1 MNYKEK
7 NVKAGPFQYVNP
19 AEDVIPVIA
28 QFPWILRDNNVWIP
42 PAARDFE
49 WLAECG
55 FNSAIILSTT
65 VSDVQK
71 AIELAGQVG
80 IKCILEQYYHMD
92 NEKMKTF
99 VSNAEILK
107 NLAGILLKEEPKYS
121 WIAADGQVMEM
132 YNWLISNNINK
143 MVFLCLAYSMAA
155 EYVGPDAK
163 DYGSYLSTVQSRF
176 NRRYGHTTITR

>member
-28 QFPWILRDNNVWIP
+28 QFPWIHRDNNKWQP
-42 PAARDFE
+42 PTERDFE

-65 VSDVQK
+65 VNDVIK
-71 AIELAGQVG
+71 AIGIAKNAG

-121 WIAADGQVMEM
+121 WIAANGQVMEM
-132 YNWLISNNINK
+132 YN
-143 MVFLCLAYSMAA
+143 
-155 EYVGPDAK
+155 
-163 DYGSYLSTVQSRF
+163 
-176 NRRYGHTTITR
+176 